1 MKTFELE
8 IEKNIYEGLGLSHF
22 ENKAVFV
29 KGAIEKEVVLLN
41 LKNEKKNFI
50 NAEIVE
56 IIKPSDKR
64 IKPVCPMSK
73 PCGACDLAFIEYDYL
88 CGLKEKM
95 VKEIFQNFKN
105 LKFLPV
111 IKSPETKEYRCK
123 AQYPV
128 SQTKN
133 SKRILI
139 GYYKEK
145 THEVVNIKYCPIQP
159 KIIDEVIDFVR
170 NNFRLSIYDEKTH
183 KGLLR
188 HVNTR
193 FSKHSNEI
201 LLTLVLND
209 EKIEFEKHKKEIEKF
224 SDELCE
230 KFIDIKGVLVNF
242 NPNKTNKITTD
253 ETILIKGRDFIFEKL
268 SNSIY
273 KIGSNSFFQI
283 NPKCA
288 ELLFEAAKKLITK
301 KGDILDL
308 YGGVGTIGIY
318 MKDLAKKI
326 ILVEENK
333 EATALAKENFELN
346 KISNYEIFETCTKDK
361 IKEFIKENRTF
372 ENIIIDPPR
381 KGSDSE
387 TLDAVSKMTNSI
399 IYISCN
405 PMTLKR
411 DSEILIQKGF
421 RFVSV
426 QPCDM
431 FPYTHHIECVA
442 HFIKEGE

>member
-64 IKPVCPMSK
+64 ITPVCPMSK

-111 IKSPETKEYRCK
+111 IKSPEAKEYRCK

-209 EKIEFEKHKKEIEKF
+209 EKTEFEKHKKEIEKF
-224 SDELCE
+224 SDELCK

-242 NPNKTNKITTD
+242 NPNKTNKITTN

-308 YGGVGTIGIY
+308 YGGVGAIGIY

-421 RFVSV
+421 QFVSV